1 MTEYYTNKSDF
12 ENGKNLGFLENN
24 VQQVVDL
31 LNDISKAATIV
42 QENDL
47 SALYIAQGGATLG
60 KDMPENDFTEAEH
73 KVLKIMDA
81 LKDIHREVVQNIEN
95 KYISGLEDAM
105 ESLNKVNEGKNQ
117 YKSDHLTY
125 QEKTTTYI
133 NNGMAGQVQ
142 TTTTQTK
149 HFTLSDIL
157 NSDKSPIPA
166 AAAKYSEKLRVAKER
181 LKELEK
187 SDKETYDKIKDV
199 TERELVETFYPT
211 EMGEYKRLK
220 STWSKDNEQWLG
232 WVDTGIK
239 VVGTVA
245 LIVGTVASGGLL
257 APASLAIGTTL
268 LGGEAAYRAISG
280 ETITGEVLSTEQ
292 RLWAGAEA
300 VTTLVSGG
308 IGTYMKGANLTERTV
323 SQGLLNADKAAR
335 YGANAYD
342 VAQFGHDFNEDPKM
356 ALTNLATSQLVGRTI
371 GHLGNKYKAFRASKT
386 GNVDIRSGEATG
398 FKTNLKD
405 RVRTAWTDIKTKTG
419 DVKVQVGEGFDN
431 FKNRVSNVKNRAMAS
446 GAEKVSEKLE
456 NLNAELG
463 VRKQNFQRNLAAMQG
478 QRELEFQLSGET
490 PGIGVTAN
498 YSEKLENLTK
508 KIQQFSV
515 EHRQKIQNF
524 EGRGGGKNTSKQ
536 LLNQEG
542 LFDNPDLEKRYQ
554 KYVQGKQKLGLEP
567 EKIRDRLDWK
577 EASDYYTQNS
587 PLARGNR
594 FNKTVKESDL
604 YQYHEL
610 NLESGKRLDSYD
622 PDFGEIISRKAT
634 DLDKIQEKTFRG
646 YLEEIHKKYFV
657 GETIRS
663 NAYPELDGLKLK
675 GKYILEVPA
684 SNRFLPDIERYK
696 NIAREYDVELRFTE
710 E

>member
-300 VTTLVSGG
+300 VTTLASGG

-498 YSEKLENLTK
+498 YSERLENLTK

-524 EGRGGGKNTSKQ
+524 EGRGGGRTSNKTPKIQHIDDIPRIEEIKVKFNHNPKHREEEFSRQ
-536 LLNQEG
+536 LADQQNGMNELTVQEYLDNRERYIAEGRALEGNAVQQAARREALSRKYKELRKSGLNRQDATLQAEEW
-542 LFDNPDLEKRYQ
+542 LATQAALHNPDQIAGGY
-554 KYVQGKQKLGLEP
+554 P
-567 EKIRDRLDWK
+567 
-577 EASDYYTQNS
+577 
-587 PLARGNR
+587 
-594 FNKTVKESDL
+594 
-604 YQYHEL
+604 
-610 NLESGKRLDSYD
+610 
-622 PDFGEIISRKAT
+622 
-634 DLDKIQEKTFRG
+634 DKIGGMGDTGVNSSIGIQWRYRIDYVDEQILTIAKTMSPEQLQST
-646 YLEEIHKKYFV
+646 YLNVRLTY
-657 GETIRS
+657 
-663 NAYPELDGLKLK
+663 
-675 GKYILEVPA
+675 
-684 SNRFLPDIERYK
+684 
-696 NIAREYDVELRFTE
+696 
-710 E
+710 

>member
-117 YKSDHLTY
+117 YKSSHLTY
-125 QEKTTTYI
+125 QEKRTTYI
-133 NNGMAGQVQ
+133 NNGMAGQVK
-142 TTTTQTK
+142 TTTTRTK

-300 VTTLVSGG
+300 VTTLASGG

-386 GNVDIRSGEATG
+386 GNVDIRSGEATS

-405 RVRTAWTDIKTKTG
+405 RVQTAWTDIKTKTG

-431 FKNRVSNVKNRAMAS
+431 FKNRVSNMKNRAMAS

-478 QRELEFQLSGET
+478 HRELEFQLSGET

-498 YSEKLENLTK
+498 YSERLENLTK
-508 KIQQFSV
+508 KVQQFSV
-515 EHRQKIQNF
+515 ERRQKIQNF
-524 EGRGGGKNTSKQ
+524 EGRGGGYRDSKVEFDDISDSKIRTPERIISERTKGLDLEPHPTTQKQ
-536 LLNQEG
+536 LSPKKMKEL
-542 LFDNPDLEKRYQ
+542 
-554 KYVQGKQKLGLEP
+554 KQKITNRTITRE
-567 EKIRDRLDWK
+567 EYEQYNWNK
-577 EASDYYTQNS
+577 
-587 PLARGNR
+587 R
-594 FNKTVKESDL
+594 FNQRRKEGVESFWRDERLRLSRGENGTRNWSDVQIKDILSGERAKFDGKTLQGHHTYSAS
-604 YQYHEL
+604 QYPHLANRSEVIYPVTFNEHFRGWHGGNWKISL
-610 NLESGKRLDSYD
+610 PGKRINIID
-622 PDFGEIISRKAT
+622 DF
-634 DLDKIQEKTFRG
+634 
-646 YLEEIHKKYFV
+646 
-657 GETIRS
+657 
-663 NAYPELDGLKLK
+663 
-675 GKYILEVPA
+675 
-684 SNRFLPDIERYK
+684 
-696 NIAREYDVELRFTE
+696 
-710 E
+710 

>member
-47 SALYIAQGGATLG
+47 SALYIVQGGATLG

-142 TTTTQTK
+142 TTTTRTK

-308 IGTYMKGANLTERTV
+308 IGTYMKGANMTERTV

-386 GNVDIRSGEATG
+386 GNVDIRSGEATS

-405 RVRTAWTDIKTKTG
+405 RVQTAWTDIKTKAG

-431 FKNRVSNVKNRAMAS
+431 FKNRVSNMKNRAMAS

-498 YSEKLENLTK
+498 YSERLENLTK

-524 EGRGGGKNTSKQ
+524 EGRGGGYRDSKVEFDDISDTKIRTPERIISERTKGLDLEPHPTTQKQ
-536 LLNQEG
+536 LSPKKMKELKQKITNRTITREEYEQYNWNKRFSKRRDMGVRE
-542 LFDNPDLEKRYQ
+542 FWDLEQERLFSGEKGTRNWSEEQ
-554 KYVQGKQKLGLEP
+554 IQDILNGRRAKFDGKTLQGHHTYSASQYPHLANRP
-567 EKIRDRLDWK
+567 EVIFPVTFNEHFYGWHGGNWK
-577 EASDYYTQNS
+577 MSL
-587 PLARGNR
+587 P
-594 FNKTVKESDL
+594 
-604 YQYHEL
+604 
-610 NLESGKRLDSYD
+610 
-622 PDFGEIISRKAT
+622 GERINIM
-634 DLDKIQEKTFRG
+634 QEF
-646 YLEEIHKKYFV
+646 
-657 GETIRS
+657 
-663 NAYPELDGLKLK
+663 
-675 GKYILEVPA
+675 
-684 SNRFLPDIERYK
+684 
-696 NIAREYDVELRFTE
+696 
-710 E
+710 

>member
-1 MTEYYTNKSDF
+1 M
-12 ENGKNLGFLENN
+12 
-24 VQQVVDL
+24 
-31 LNDISKAATIV
+31 
-42 QENDL
+42 
-47 SALYIAQGGATLG
+47 
-60 KDMPENDFTEAEH
+60 
-73 KVLKIMDA
+73 
-81 LKDIHREVVQNIEN
+81 
-95 KYISGLEDAM
+95 
-105 ESLNKVNEGKNQ
+105 
-117 YKSDHLTY
+117 
-125 QEKTTTYI
+125 
-133 NNGMAGQVQ
+133 
-142 TTTTQTK
+142 
-149 HFTLSDIL
+149 
-157 NSDKSPIPA
+157 
-166 AAAKYSEKLRVAKER
+166 
-181 LKELEK
+181 
-187 SDKETYDKIKDV
+187 
-199 TERELVETFYPT
+199 
-211 EMGEYKRLK
+211 
-220 STWSKDNEQWLG
+220 
-232 WVDTGIK
+232 
-239 VVGTVA
+239 GTVA

-300 VTTLVSGG
+300 VTTLASGG

-498 YSEKLENLTK
+498 YSERLENLTK

-524 EGRGGGKNTSKQ
+524 EGRGGEAGKHASPEFLDGKFTDPEVQ
-536 LLNQEG
+536 ARYERY
-542 LFDNPDLEKRYQ
+542 LE
-554 KYVQGKQKLGLEP
+554 
-567 EKIRDRLDWK
+567 
-577 EASDYYTQNS
+577 
-587 PLARGNR
+587 
-594 FNKTVKESDL
+594 
-604 YQYHEL
+604 
-610 NLESGKRLDSYD
+610 
-622 PDFGEIISRKAT
+622 RKAKQGAVPINR
-634 DLDKIQEKTFRG
+634 DAFDDSPG
-646 YLEEIHKKYFV
+646 
-657 GETIRS
+657 
-663 NAYPELDGLKLK
+663 A
-675 GKYILEVPA
+675 ILRRTP
-684 SNRFLPDIERYK
+684 ND
-696 NIAREYDVELRFTE
+696 
-710 E
+710 